1 MALLGKRK
9 RPVGEEISF
18 DAEQRR
24 EYLTGFH
31 KRKLARAKKARE
43 EAEKAA
49 RAERLEDRRKLR
61 ESRKQELSAHVTAV
75 QEFSRKAA
83 LEAGDIESSSSGEAE
98 WDGIDDGGSEEED
111 GNIQPVDGED
121 EYVDEGKYTTVT
133 VEAMDLGKEE
143 SEDEE
148 VVAERIRKREEREKE
163 EERLKKKKE
172 ARQRNGPREKKKK
185 FRYLTKSERRQD
197 RAKVKMGKAKRRKER
212 EGDKEGQR
220 RGGKSGKGRGK

>member
-1 MALLGKRK
+1 MVTLTKRK
-9 RPVGEEISF
+9 RLAVEEISF
-18 DAEQRR
+18 DPEQRR

-43 EAEKAA
+43 EIEKAA
-49 RAERLEDRRKLR
+49 KAERLEDRRKLR
-61 ESRKQELSAHVTAV
+61 ESRKQELRAHVTAV
-75 QEFSRKAA
+75 QEFSRKVA
-83 LEAGDIESSSSGEAE
+83 LEAGDIESGGDEAE
-98 WDGIDDGGSEEED
+98 WDGITDDESGEGSD
-111 GNIQPVDGED
+111 IQGVGGED
-121 EYVDEGKYTTVT
+121 EYVDEEKYTTVT

-148 VVAERIRKREEREKE
+148 AAAERMRKREERERE
-163 EERLKKKKE
+163 EEKLMKKKE
-172 ARQRNGPREKKKK
+172 ARQRNGPKEKKKK

-220 RGGKSGKGRGK
+220 KGGKLGKARKK

>member
-1 MALLGKRK
+1 MAPSTKRK
-9 RPVGEEISF
+9 RPGVEEISF

-61 ESRKQELSAHVTAV
+61 ESRKQELSAHVTAI
-75 QEFSRKAA
+75 QKLSREAA
-83 LEAGDIESSSSGEAE
+83 LEAGGIESSGGDEAE
-98 WDGIDDGGSEEED
+98 WGGINADENEED
-111 GNIQPVDGED
+111 GNIHGVGGED
-121 EYVDEGKYTTVT
+121 EYVDEEKFTTVT

-143 SEDEE
+143 SEDEG
-148 VVAERIRKREEREKE
+148 VVAERMRKREEREKE
-163 EERLKKKKE
+163 EERLMQKKE
-172 ARQRNGPREKKKK
+172 ARQKNGPKGKRKK

-197 RAKVKMGKAKRRKER
+197 RAKVKMGKARRRGER

-220 RGGKSGKGRGK
+220 KGGRSGKGRKK